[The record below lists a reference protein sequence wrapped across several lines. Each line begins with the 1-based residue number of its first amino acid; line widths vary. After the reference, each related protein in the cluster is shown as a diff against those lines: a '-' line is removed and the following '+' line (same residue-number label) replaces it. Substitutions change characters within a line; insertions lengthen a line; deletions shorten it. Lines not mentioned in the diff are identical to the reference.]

1 MQNSLDL
8 EVLKDILFRK
18 VLLSWNKIKIKTK
31 LKRHLRVM
39 DLQNAFASTKTSQ
52 QAFKSQQNWKVT
64 DEKGQF
70 REGP

>member
-1 MQNSLDL
+1 
-8 EVLKDILFRK
+8 
-18 VLLSWNKIKIKTK
+18 
-31 LKRHLRVM
+31 M